1 MNRGRTH
8 VYFGDGKGKTTSAVG
23 LALRCA
29 SYGLTV
35 HVYLF
40 MQQTP
45 SSEWDSLARLG
56 RVTVHRAE
64 DESKKNYAE
73 MSMSERD
80 AFMIARQD
88 LFDSACE
95 QAQNPL
101 CDMVVLDAA
110 LDAVSL
116 GVIAAGEIAYL
127 AKHKYRGC
135 ELVLTGRQAAPEIR
149 ESADYVTE
157 MRKLKHPSDSGEHPR
172 RGIEY

>member
-1 MNRGRTH
+1 MNKGRTH
-8 VYFGDGKGKTTSAVG
+8 VYFGDGKGKTTAAIG

-45 SSEWDSLARLG
+45 CGDWDALARLG
-56 RVTVHRAE
+56 RVTIHRPEGA
-64 DESKKNYAE
+64 SKKSYNE
-73 MSMSERD
+73 MSERERED
-80 AFMIARQD
+80 FMLARQNI
-88 LFDSACE
+88 FDEACE

-101 CDMVVLDAA
+101 CDMVVLDGA

-116 GVIAAGEIAYL
+116 GAIDAGEIAYL
-127 AKHKYRGC
+127 AKHKYKGC
-135 ELVLTGRQAAPEIR
+135 ELVVTGKHAAQEIL

-157 MRKLKHPSDSGEHPR
+157 MKKLKHPIDSGEYPR